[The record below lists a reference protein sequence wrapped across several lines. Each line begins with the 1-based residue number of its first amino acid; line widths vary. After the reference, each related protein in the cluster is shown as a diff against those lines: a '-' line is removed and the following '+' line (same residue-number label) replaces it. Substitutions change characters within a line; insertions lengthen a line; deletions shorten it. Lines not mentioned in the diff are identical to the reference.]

1 MDGLHLRL
9 LSRDSSLRAIGG
21 FPACLLCVASDTE
34 RPDVRLEVCP
44 SIGEWDS
51 VVDVEELGQSLQAA
65 HPTGSHPDPIEP
77 SPKTLMSAVT
87 WRGST
92 ALTLQNFRLDQ
103 VFSTSRSTWLGQTLA
118 YDTRSRQG
126 EWHRAS
132 DERTEGP
139 QRGGGSGTLGVLGGE
154 YRAEALDHFR
164 PLGTSIWASR
174 KSRGGARLMRSCIGA
189 TCQRRRSSPLFG

>member
-1 MDGLHLRL
+1 MA
-9 LSRDSSLRAIGG
+9 SS
-21 FPACLLCVASDTE
+21 TE
-34 RPDVRLEVCP
+34 RPDVRLEVGP

-51 VVDVEELGQSLQAA
+51 VVDVEELRQSLQAT
-65 HPTGSHPDPIEP
+65 HSTGPHPDPIEP

-92 ALTLQNFRLDQ
+92 ALTLLDFGFGQ

-118 YDTRSRQG
+118 YDTGSRKG

-139 QRGGGSGTLGVLGGE
+139 QRGGGSGALGVLDGGDLSSDPFSVGGSD
-154 YRAEALDHFR
+154 AVPDLLMA
-164 PLGTSIWASR
+164 SIWASR
-174 KSRGGARLMRSCIGA
+174 SSRG
-189 TCQRRRSSPLFG
+189 